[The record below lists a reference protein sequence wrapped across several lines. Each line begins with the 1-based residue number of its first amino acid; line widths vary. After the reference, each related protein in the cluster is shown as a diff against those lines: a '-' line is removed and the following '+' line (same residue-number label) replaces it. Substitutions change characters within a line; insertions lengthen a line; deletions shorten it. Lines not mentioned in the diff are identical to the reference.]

1 VSESVIAARKPCFDR
16 EDGAVAVV
24 VSDPGGVQ
32 WSVRRKWWPFFGAD
46 DLFDLSFIGLL
57 GLLLV
62 LPLLV
67 LWPFWL
73 ATKFLG
79 ARWRIIVERDHADAS
94 TELVRGWRRSQA
106 RINDLALE
114 IAQGRHQYGRFV
126 L

>member
-1 VSESVIAARKPCFDR
+1 VIAARKPCCSS

-62 LPLLV
+62 LPLIAA
-67 LWPFWL
+67 WPFWL
-73 ATKFLG
+73 ATKFIG
-79 ARWRIIVERDHADAS
+79 ARWRIIVERDHGEAS
-94 TELVRGWRRSQA
+94 TELVRGWRRSKA

>member
-1 VSESVIAARKPCFDR
+1 M
-16 EDGAVAVV
+16 AVV

-32 WSVRRKWWPFFGAD
+32 WNVRRKWWP
-46 DLFDLSFIGLL
+46 
-57 GLLLV
+57 
-62 LPLLV
+62 
-67 LWPFWL
+67 
-73 ATKFLG
+73 FLG

-94 TELVRGWRRSQA
+94 TELVRGWRRSTA

>member
-1 VSESVIAARKPCFDR
+1 M
-16 EDGAVAVV
+16 AVV

-46 DLFDLSFIGLL
+46 DLLDLSFIGLL

-79 ARWRIIVERDHADAS
+79 ARWRIIVERDHAEAS
-94 TELVRGWRRSQA
+94 TELVRGWGRSKA

>member
-1 VSESVIAARKPCFDR
+1 VSESVIAARKPCFDS

-46 DLFDLSFIGLL
+46 ALFDLSFIGLL

-67 LWPFWL
+67 VWPFWL

-79 ARWRIIVERDHADAS
+79 ARWRIIVDRDHAEAS
-94 TELVRGWRRSQA
+94 TELVRGWRRSAA

>member
-1 VSESVIAARKPCFDR
+1 
-16 EDGAVAVV
+16 
-24 VSDPGGVQ
+24 
-32 WSVRRKWWPFFGAD
+32 
-46 DLFDLSFIGLL
+46 
-57 GLLLV
+57 V

>member
-1 VSESVIAARKPCFDR
+1 M
-16 EDGAVAVV
+16 AVV

-57 GLLLV
+57 GLLLA
-62 LPLLV
+62 LPLFV

-94 TELVRGWRRSQA
+94 TELVRGWRRSTA